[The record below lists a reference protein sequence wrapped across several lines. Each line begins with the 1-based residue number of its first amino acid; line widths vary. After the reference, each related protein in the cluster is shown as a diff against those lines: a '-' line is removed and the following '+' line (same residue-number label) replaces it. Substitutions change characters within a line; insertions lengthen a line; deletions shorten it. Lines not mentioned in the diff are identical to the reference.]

1 MEYDDGHVKECC
13 INCLHS
19 VKNKKG
25 IACGDRGG
33 LLRLL
38 FGLRQIQNPDKAV
51 CNYFKKIPNQIPNR
65 CEYCEYFGTHHEM
78 TACYNVGLKRLLLWG
93 PDLVPASSTCRKF
106 VMKRKYAE
114 HMR

>member
-1 MEYDDGHVKECC
+1 MEYDDGMSSTCC
-13 INCLHS
+13 ANCVYS

-25 IACGDRGG
+25 IACGDRGF
-33 LLRLL
+33 LLRMLL
-38 FGLRQIQNPDKAV
+38 GLRQMDRPYEAKCSHYENLPNP
-51 CNYFKKIPNQIPNR
+51 IPNR

-93 PDLVPASSTCRKF
+93 PDIVPASSTCRKF